1 MKNIVI
7 FASGNGTNAERI
19 IQYFKENEAVN
30 ISLILTN
37 KPEAGVLKR
46 AEKLEVP
53 TLIFNRDTFYKTNLI
68 VNTLK
73 EENTDLV
80 VLAGFLWLIPDN
92 LLKAYT
98 GQIVNIHPALLPKY
112 GGKGMYGQRVH
123 EMIIDAKEK
132 ESGITIHYVNE
143 KYDEGQVIFQA
154 KVAVTESDTPNSLA
168 EKIHK
173 LEHQHFPE
181 VIEELLRTM

>member
-7 FASGNGTNAERI
+7 FASGNGSNAERI
-19 IQYFKENEAVN
+19 IQYFKKNEVVN

-37 KPEAGVLKR
+37 KPEASVLKR

-53 TLIFNRDTFYKTNLI
+53 TLIFNRDTFYKTDLI
-68 VNTLK
+68 VNILK
-73 EENTDLV
+73 ERNTDLV

-92 LLKAYT
+92 LLKAYP
-98 GQIVNIHPALLPKY
+98 GQIVNLHPALLPKY

-123 EMIIDAKEK
+123 EAIIDAKEK

-154 KVAVTESDTPNSLA
+154 KVVVTESDTPNSLA
-168 EKIHK
+168 ENIHK

-181 VIEELLRTM
+181 VIEELLRKM